1 MARAMAVLRICRS
14 WQPEN
19 EGSIP
24 SKGTTNVGCKVLLS
38 ASLAQSREYVGTWF
52 GDFRY
57 FGRGTDVERLLKTL
71 TPPSS
76 PH

>member
-1 MARAMAVLRICRS
+1 MAVLRI
-14 WQPEN
+14 
-19 EGSIP
+19 
-24 SKGTTNVGCKVLLS
+24 NVGCEVMLS
-38 ASLAQSREYVGTWF
+38 ASLAQSCEYVGAWF

-71 TPPSS
+71 TLPSS